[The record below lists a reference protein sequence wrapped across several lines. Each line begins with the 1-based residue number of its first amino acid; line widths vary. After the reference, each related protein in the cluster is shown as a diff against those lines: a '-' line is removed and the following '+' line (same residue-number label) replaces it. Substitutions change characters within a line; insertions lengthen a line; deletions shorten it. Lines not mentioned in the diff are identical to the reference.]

1 MMKLNNTFSRFL
13 IVGLI
18 NTIVGT
24 SVMFIAYNALDFS
37 YWVSTFLNYFIG
49 SIVSYFL
56 NKYYTFQS
64 KQKSMMEIVRF
75 IINIAICYF
84 LAYYLAAKAVAF
96 IFASYSQV
104 FIDNIS
110 MIVGMCFFVFLN
122 YFGQRL
128 IVFKK

>member
-1 MMKLNNTFSRFL
+1 MKINNTFSRFV
-13 IVGLI
+13 IVGII

-24 SVMFIAYNALDFS
+24 SIMFLAYNALGFS

-49 SIVSYFL
+49 SILSYFL

-64 KQKSMMEIVRF
+64 KQKSMMEIIRF

-84 LAYYLAAKAVAF
+84 LAYYLAAKIVAF
-96 IFASYSQV
+96 IFASYSQIFV
-104 FIDNIS
+104 DNIS
-110 MIVGMCFFVFLN
+110 MIAGMCLFVLLN